1 MSNATQNVRS
11 HAVRSEQNREE
22 CGATSDLV
30 CHLKEYAAENPTTA
44 ALWCLGIGFFLGWK
58 LRIW

>member
-1 MSNATQNVRS
+1 MSNATQTARS
-11 HAVRSEQNREE
+11 IPTRNSQE
-22 CGATSDLV
+22 CASNTESSDLI
-30 CHLKEYAAENPTTA
+30 CHLKQYAADNPTTA

>member
-1 MSNATQNVRS
+1 MLNSAQTIRPSTRMEQES
-11 HAVRSEQNREE
+11 AERSE
-22 CGATSDLV
+22 TSDLV
-30 CHLKEYAAENPTTA
+30 CHLKQYASENPTTA